1 MKKIKARLYL
11 WLLDFFNPLTNDLKY
26 LFVLILIVII
36 LLCGYFA
43 SAQTS
48 QTSQTTQTIY
58 SGSDKIRIDGAHPN
72 HLGKGYVFFHGG
84 AFVKKD
90 WGVCNEWKKIVVV
103 NGDVS
108 FRVNYPTAF
117 LYPTLSAL
125 NNGVNGAAKSLTLI
139 QMNCQQY
146 GVHPDSIYLCG
157 TSAGGI
163 VAMQLVFNKG
173 YDVAGVLNGWGA
185 IVDLNDL
192 QNSNTQVY
200 NVSTDIDVTVPLTCA
215 KSFGVNVCGSTAI
228 YNELIRL
235 GVKTDWLVWEGYKH
249 GLLPKDLQYMKR
261 VNHSFNSAL
270 KFFK

>member
-43 SAQTS
+43 SA